1 MIVCT
6 LHWYFRQIHLESV
19 ADRMR
24 VLGPPVLRGFHDEAF
39 GAVMLFEGTRR
50 ILAAYHLG
58 LTPANRSSTLATRPG
73 SAGAGKA
80 CGSRSRAGVRAG

>member
-39 GAVMLFEGTRR
+39 GAVMLFEGTHR
-50 ILAAYHLG
+50 ILAAHQGGDAASADRIDRYED
-58 LTPANRSSTLATRPG
+58 NDDERSKPATRRKRRRLG
-73 SAGAGKA
+73 
-80 CGSRSRAGVRAG
+80 